1 MRAIDV
7 TDAALDFDEFFRS
20 THRRALAAMYLVTG
34 DRHEAEEIVQD
45 AYVRVFERWD
55 RIQVLDDPEGY
66 VLRTAMNVFRDRF
79 RRAALAV
86 RRTITTSAA
95 SDDLRAVEDRDELVR
110 MLRPLA
116 PRQRAAV
123 VATSILDMSAEDAG
137 RLLGMKASTV
147 RSLASRA
154 RASLHDLAK
163 EQTP

>member
-1 MRAIDV
+1 M